1 MADKDERPTSQHV
14 RETASYGAISMDG
27 KTAKQ
32 LSSSGTRAQ
41 RTREANKRLLERE
54 SQLKESGT
62 GSSAAGSSKPSDKG
76 A

>member
-1 MADKDERPTSQHV
+1 MADKDTRPTSQHV
-14 RETASYGAISMDG
+14 TETASYGAISMDG

-41 RTREANKRLLERE
+41 KMRESNKKALERE
-54 SQLKESGT
+54 KQSKELGV
-62 GSSAAGSSKPSDKG
+62 GSSAAGSSISSGKG